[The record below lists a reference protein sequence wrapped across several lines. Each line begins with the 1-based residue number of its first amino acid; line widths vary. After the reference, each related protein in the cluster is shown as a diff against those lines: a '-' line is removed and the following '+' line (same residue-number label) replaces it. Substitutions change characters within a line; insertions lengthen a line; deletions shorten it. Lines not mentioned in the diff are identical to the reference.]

1 MMNKKTI
8 VLIAIITI
16 LFTAA
21 AIAGTSA
28 SISIGL
34 TISEIGEY
42 SGEDDNGNDGNDGN
56 GDGTDGTDIGTQN
69 QTDDEGI
76 AFSFT
81 PSGTGEKEEKEYRMW
96 ILTNTEFELEYFWEQ
111 YENIDPRISAFLNL
125 EKEDYTEEIRTI
137 TEFQNFINEK
147 LVVGKNPVQRPKVIL
162 QSYELNFKPD
172 KELKFKVVYDPN
184 VIQGGFTETNTE
196 NILRVIVTFLPPS
209 EL

>member
-21 AIAGTSA
+21 AIAATSA

-42 SGEDDNGNDGNDGN
+42 SGEGDDGNN
-56 GDGTDGTDIGTQN
+56 GDGDETDGTDIGIQS
-69 QTDDEGI
+69 QTDDEGV

-81 PSGTGEKEEKEYRMW
+81 PSGTGVLEEKEYRMR
-96 ILTNTEFELEYFWEQ
+96 IITNTEFELEYFWEN
-111 YENIDPRISAFLNL
+111 YNNIDPRISAFLNL
-125 EKEDYTEEIRTI
+125 EEEDYTHEFRTI
-137 TEFQNFINEK
+137 TEFKNFINDT
-147 LVVGKNPVQRPKVIL
+147 LLVGKNPVERPKVKL
-162 QSYELNFKPD
+162 QSSELNFKPD

-184 VIQGGFTETNTE
+184 VIQGGFTGTNTE

>member
-21 AIAGTSA
+21 AIAATSA

-42 SGEDDNGNDGNDGN
+42 SGEDDNGNDGNGN
-56 GDGTDGTDIGTQN
+56 DTDGTGIGTQN
-69 QTDDEGI
+69 QTDDEGVT
-76 AFSFT
+76 FSFS
-81 PSGTGEKEEKEYRMW
+81 PSGSGVLEEKEYGMK
-96 ILTNTEFELEYFWEQ
+96 IITNTDFELEYFWEN
-111 YENIDPRISAFLNL
+111 YDNIDPRVSAFLNL
-125 EKEDYTEEIRTI
+125 EEEDYTYDFRTI
-137 TEFQNFINEK
+137 AEFKNFINDS
-147 LVVGKNPVQRPKVIL
+147 LLVGKNPVERPKVIL
-162 QSYELNFKPD
+162 QSSELNFKPD

-184 VIQGGFTETNTE
+184 VIQGGFTGTNTE